1 MTVIIILALALAALG
16 LFAALTTLWHGKD
29 DSPAIHEAP
38 VDCGSCDGNNSRCI
52 QDCLLEDSL
61 KEVEYFDDEELDA
74 FIGRPS
80 DGYSDEEAALFEEVI
95 YSMRPEETAAWS
107 RSLQLRGINVPDQV
121 KAELY
126 LLLEDHR

>member
-1 MTVIIILALALAALG
+1 MTIIIILALALAALG
-16 LFAALTTLWHGKD
+16 LFAALTNMWHGKD
-29 DSPAIHEAP
+29 EPTAIHE
-38 VDCGSCDGNNSRCI
+38 VTDCGSCDGHNARCA

-74 FIGRPS
+74 FIGRPA
-80 DGYSDEEAALFEEVI
+80 DGYSDDEAAQFEEVM

-107 RSLQLRGINVPDQV
+107 RSLQLRGINVPDQI

-126 LLLEDHR
+126 LLLEDQR